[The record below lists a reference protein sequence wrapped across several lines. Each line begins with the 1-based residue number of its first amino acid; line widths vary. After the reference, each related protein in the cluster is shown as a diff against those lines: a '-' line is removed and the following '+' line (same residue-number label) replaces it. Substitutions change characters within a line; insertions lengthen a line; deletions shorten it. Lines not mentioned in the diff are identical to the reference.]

1 VAADIGD
8 GGAAVLKEIVTT
20 AVNDLLA
27 PVRSRRAE
35 YARDPGYARQVLR
48 EGNERAN
55 EIASVTL
62 AEVQAAMG
70 MHY

>member
-1 VAADIGD
+1 
-8 GGAAVLKEIVTT
+8 
-20 AVNDLLA
+20 
-27 PVRSRRAE
+27 
-35 YARDPGYARQVLR
+35 VLR

-70 MHY
+70 MRY